1 MTKKVNAQDILAD
14 INKGLRT
21 RHFLQKYGMDKEEFQ
36 QILKRMIRDGI
47 LTKDQFRQ
55 WKAHRPPSTG
65 PSSGVVESKPVK
77 PTASAFEDTV
87 DMDQIR
93 KQALGD
99 LATLDDDD
107 PIMVEEPKKE
117 KEQVEEPP
125 RNQKSVP
132 GTVETYVITEPEK
145 NGAWALDLFAAK
157 RDEMEGLRF
166 KARILGKKYA
176 FTIEKMLY
184 RGPVNIFEN
193 ETTEKPKYK
202 DKREEALHFISSH
215 GWAAYLESR
224 AIEANIGEE
233 TSSQPVQ
240 SGRLMV
246 LKCKHQTF
254 VAAVHSPA
262 PSVSFY
268 VASDLATIKE
278 RLGKSVDMTSI
289 RL

>member
-1 MTKKVNAQDILAD
+1 MAKKVSAQDILAD

-21 RHFLQKYGMDKEEFQ
+21 RHFLQKYGIDKEEFQ

-55 WKAHRPPSTG
+55 WKAHRPPSSG
-65 PSSGVVESKPVK
+65 PSSEVIESKPTK
-77 PTASAFEDTV
+77 PSASAFEDTV
-87 DMDQIR
+87 DMDHIR

-107 PIMVEEPKKE
+107 PIMAEEPAKE
-117 KEQVEEPP
+117 KEEEDAPK
-125 RNQKSVP
+125 NQKGVP
-132 GTVETYVITEPEK
+132 GSVETYVIPEPEK
-145 NGAWALDLFAAK
+145 NGAWALDLFATK
-157 RDEMEGLRF
+157 RDDMEGLRF

-193 ETTEKPKYK
+193 EKEEKPKVK
-202 DKREEALHFISSH
+202 NKREEALQFISSH

-233 TSSQPVQ
+233 TSSQKVQ

-246 LKCKHQTF
+246 LKCKHQTY

-268 VASDLATIKE
+268 VASDLDTIKE